1 MKYYDVILIDK
12 RGQEH
17 FYQADNL
24 QRVKELIDWAI
35 EKDQQIK
42 SIKGRKR

>member
-12 RGQEH
+12 NGQEH
-17 FYQADNL
+17 FYMAYNL
-24 QRVKELIDWAI
+24 LRVKELIEFAI
-35 EKDQQIK
+35 EMQQTIK